1 MIKIILI
8 TPFFLQIV
16 RSMGWKQRQKD
27 LCQRSLSQTIEVIS
41 RALPYDRT
49 IGNPISGLDILTVT
63 VLKLLARTTWT
74 WIIWARH
81 LVSDDWSMA
90 LWRSRRVVIA
100 RLGRRIAW
108 LVRLLHVRAVSCEFL
123 LLCGIFRLL
132 RLLFFFRSFSNLD
145 RLLSLFRLID
155 ASTCESHC
163 YRVVHLV
170 DHIIPELN
178 ALKLEDKQWILL
190 FIA

>member
-27 LCQRSLSQTIEVIS
+27 LCQGSLSQTIEVIS

-74 WIIWARH
+74 WIIWTRH
-81 LVSDDWSMA
+81 LVSDDRSMA
-90 LWRSRRVVIA
+90 LWRSGRVVVA
-100 RLGRRIAW
+100 RLFRCIMW
-108 LVRLLHVRAVSCEFL
+108 L
-123 LLCGIFRLL
+123 
-132 RLLFFFRSFSNLD
+132 
-145 RLLSLFRLID
+145 
-155 ASTCESHC
+155 
-163 YRVVHLV
+163 
-170 DHIIPELN
+170 
-178 ALKLEDKQWILL
+178 
-190 FIA
+190 

>member
-41 RALPYDRT
+41 RALLYDRT

-63 VLKLLARTTWT
+63 VLELLARTTRT

-100 RLGRRIAW
+100 RLGRRIA
-108 LVRLLHVRAVSCEFL
+108 
-123 LLCGIFRLL
+123 
-132 RLLFFFRSFSNLD
+132 
-145 RLLSLFRLID
+145 
-155 ASTCESHC
+155 
-163 YRVVHLV
+163 
-170 DHIIPELN
+170 
-178 ALKLEDKQWILL
+178 
-190 FIA
+190 